1 MNLFYQVGRYS
12 QLMYRTFNVPQ
23 RWSVFFKQTRKEI
36 EKLGANSLTI
46 TLIISIFIGAVM
58 TMQTQMN
65 TENPLLPR
73 YTTGLVTRD
82 TLLLEFC
89 SSILSLILA
98 GKVGSNIAS
107 EIGSMRITEQ
117 IDALDIM
124 GINSANYLI
133 LPKIVGFVFFIPFLV
148 VYSMFFGLL
157 GGYFVSLFTDLV
169 SPSTYIYG
177 IQYWFISW
185 YVYYSLIKAVVF
197 AFIIASVS
205 SYYGYYAYGGSLDVG
220 KASTNAVVNSSIL
233 ILLFNLILTKLLLS

>member
-1 MNLFYQVGRYS
+1 
-12 QLMYRTFNVPQ
+12 MYRTFSVPQ
-23 RWSVFFKQTRKEI
+23 RWRLFFKQTWKEI
-36 EKLGANSLTI
+36 EKLGANSLPI
-46 TLIISIFIGAVM
+46 TLIISVFIGAVL

-65 TENPLLPR
+65 TSNPLLPR

-107 EIGSMRITEQ
+107 EIGTMRITEQ
-117 IDALDIM
+117 IDAMDIM
-124 GINSANYLI
+124 GVNSANYLI

-148 VYSMFFGLL
+148 VFSMFSGLL
-157 GGYFVSLFTDLV
+157 GGYFISVFTDII

-177 IQYWFISW
+177 IQYWFIPW
-185 YVYYSLIKAVVF
+185 YVYYSLIKALIF

-205 SYYGYYAYGGSLDVG
+205 SYYGYYVDGGALEVG

-233 ILLFNLILTKLLLS
+233 ILLFNLLLTHFLLA